1 MLGPAQT
8 SIQFVMPSGPQA
20 FLIFFLNFF
29 KASRTAD
36 LVMGEASSEVSEKMD
51 GMESETSLRSSSSIP
66 PSLSAPLL
74 TWAVNKETVSAI
86 CETFV
91 HLILGFT

>member
-1 MLGPAQT
+1 MFGPAQT

-20 FLIFFLNFF
+20 FLIFFLSFF
-29 KASRTAD
+29 KAARTAD
-36 LVMGEASSEVSEKMD
+36 LVIGEASVELSDRMD

-74 TWAVNKETVSAI
+74 RLW
-86 CETFV
+86 
-91 HLILGFT
+91 

>member
-8 SIQFVMPSGPQA
+8 SIQLVMPSGPQA
-20 FLIFFLNFF
+20 FLIFFLSFF
-29 KASRTAD
+29 RALRTAD

-51 GMESETSLRSSSSIP
+51 GMDSEISLWSSSSMP

-74 TWAVNKETVSAI
+74 TWAVNRETVSAT

-91 HLILGFT
+91 HLILGLT